1 LETWN
6 KFFKESSTGV
16 PNSIKN
22 NPTAQGSFECD
33 LYFKIPEE
41 HPSSLE
47 NVLKDVVDEIITTST
62 SRGRSPL
69 PPDLLVNGKWLL
81 MEICEDPTLIQHKLY
96 QLERALHF
104 LPRDPELSV
113 KLNDI
118 GAVVLL
124 MNSTRNEFD
133 VHTTPRMLIPTG
145 TRIGDLS
152 IPLYYAWT
160 PHRNQFTAML
170 NLENHVREAMGNLQ
184 VEMENIDVKMEN
196 LEVKVTNLEVKV
208 AKTMENLGKKLNMIS
223 IFLVVGGVAA
233 FGVLKTSIDGL
244 SVK

>member
-1 LETWN
+1 MIFL
-6 KFFKESSTGV
+6 STG
-16 PNSIKN
+16 
-22 NPTAQGSFECD
+22 
-33 LYFKIPEE
+33 
-41 HPSSLE
+41 
-47 NVLKDVVDEIITTST
+47 
-62 SRGRSPL
+62 GRSPL
-69 PPDLLVNGKWLL
+69 PPDLWVNGKWLL

-196 LEVKVTNLEVKV
+196 LEVKVEKSMENLEVKVTNLEVKV